1 MPDRETYVEYGTDPQ
16 KASVYGR
23 RLFLADAEF
32 DEWKDQAE
40 DWYHRYENLP
50 RRQQFTGKGKRVN
63 VPTGVATIDALFAAM
78 TAVEV
83 EGHITNLGRATRQQ
97 VELATAALVKEW
109 KLCDVM
115 EEAADATKDA
125 LVVGIGWVKVGYEY
139 QAVKTRVPRARAD
152 VAADIEKVINRSRQ
166 EGMEPPSALE
176 IANLVD
182 VEEEVDKVLRDRIVV
197 DYVPYDQMRWD
208 PNAKRIKDI
217 TWYAQY
223 TKMHVDEVKQNP
235 VWREYVKRTKGG
247 LRKLDELKG
256 GSTYE
261 ATKLP
266 DGKPTQDEMF
276 VDVVELWDMRTGTI
290 CTFVKGQKWFL
301 NEGVNPFALNYEM
314 KDRSPFVPLVLRK
327 TNMRVRGISDME
339 VIAPSLDEQG
349 MYRARTAQYIERFV
363 PKVMGPEDALTDEGK
378 EALSSP
384 EYGAYVSVAREY
396 AQDAALLKPLEPPAL
411 PTEAFDMERRIEDG
425 IREASGVNELMRGL
439 FPDRKRTATETAEVV
454 SASTARQSEKRNRLE
469 HFFLDIQRRMVQLMQ
484 GYYTQERMV
493 RYVDS
498 SYADV
503 QWTFTADDIAGE
515 FDFDFHLTPKEATT
529 KQSIRDDGLAFFNMI
544 APFMQPGPDGS
555 RTIDPV
561 VGIGWLG
568 KKFGLTNE
576 DLQELFNTPEQKTQD
591 QAETLTGM
599 AAAAQAQAGVSPLDA
614 GQMAAAADTGAI
626 APGVGAAAVGGI
638 GPLTPQ
644 MVEEVSESAGVRT

>member
-1 MPDRETYVEYGTDPQ
+1 MPERETYVEYGTDPK
-16 KASVYGR
+16 KASVYER
-23 RLFLADAEF
+23 RLFVADGEF
-32 DEWKDQAE
+32 DEWKDKAE

-50 RRQQFTGKGKRVN
+50 RRTQHTAKGKRVN
-63 VPTGVATIDALFAAM
+63 VPTGVATIDSLFAAM

-97 VELATAALVKEW
+97 AELATAALLKEW
-109 KLCDVM
+109 RLCDVM

-139 QAVKTRVPRARAD
+139 QAVTERVPRVRAD
-152 VAADIEKVINRSRQ
+152 VARDIERVINGARA
-166 EGMEPPSALE
+166 EGIEPPNAVE

-182 VEEEVDKVLRDRIVV
+182 VEEDVDKVLRDRIVV
-197 DYVPYDQMRWD
+197 DYVPYDQMRFD

-223 TKMHVDEVKQNP
+223 TRMHVDEVKANP

-256 GSTYE
+256 GSSYE

-266 DGKPTQDEMF
+266 EGKPTQDEMF
-276 VDVVELWDMRTGTI
+276 VDIVEFWDMRSGTI

-327 TNMRVRGISDME
+327 TNTRVRGISDME
-339 VIAPSLDEQG
+339 VIAPSLDEQA

-363 PKVMGPEDALTDEGK
+363 PKVIGPEDALTDEGK
-378 EALSSP
+378 TALQSS

-396 AQDAALLKPLEPPAL
+396 AQDAAAIKPLDPPSL

-425 IREASGVNELMRGL
+425 AREASGVNELMRGL

-469 HFFLDIQRRMVQLMQ
+469 HFFLDIARRMIQLMQ
-484 GYYTQERMV
+484 GYYKQDRMV

-498 SYADV
+498 SYKDV
-503 QWTFTADDIAGE
+503 QWEFSADDIAQE

-544 APFMQPGPDGS
+544 APFMQAQADGS
-555 RTIDPV
+555 KVIDPV
-561 VGIGWLG
+561 IGIGWLG

-576 DLQELFNTPEQKTQD
+576 DLAELFNTDEQKTQD
-591 QAETLTGM
+591 QAETLAGT
-599 AAAAQAQAGVSPLDA
+599 AAMAQAQAGQSPLDA
-614 GQMAAAADTGAI
+614 SAMAAASDAGAVDSGMV
-626 APGVGAAAVGGI
+626 AGAVGGI
-638 GPLTPQ
+638 GPGTPEA
-644 MVEEVSESAGVRT
+644 VEQLSESAGVRV